1 MNAGDND
8 HGANS
13 PLPRSGGGREGVSP
27 FWTERAITREAPS
40 PPSPATREREF
51 TRPRWHLRLS
61 LYTDRRI
68 LRWRVATSTNGKRT
82 LKSIISVCLA
92 LALMLMG
99 AEARA
104 GNDAI
109 RIGVLTDM
117 SGPYSDN

>member
-1 MNAGDND
+1 MLAITATVPILFSRKAGE
-8 HGANS
+8 A
-13 PLPRSGGGREGVSP
+13 GRGCHQ

-82 LKSIISVCLA
+82 LKSIISFCFA

-109 RIGVLTDM
+109 RIGVL
-117 SGPYSDN
+117 P